1 MLISEKRSRQASQ
14 GRMAAA
20 PRAPF
25 FGAPTGAV
33 AKAAD
38 AAAGA

>member
-1 MLISEKRSRQASQ
+1 MLRRWRSTPQASQ

-20 PRAPF
+20 PV
-25 FGAPTGAV
+25 GAK

-38 AAAGA
+38 AAAGD